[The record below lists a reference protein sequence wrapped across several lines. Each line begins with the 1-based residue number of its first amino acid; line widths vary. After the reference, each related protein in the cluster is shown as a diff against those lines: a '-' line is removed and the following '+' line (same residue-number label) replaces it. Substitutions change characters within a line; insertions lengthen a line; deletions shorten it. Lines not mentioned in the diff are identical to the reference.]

1 MQLKVLEVQDKDY
14 SLAFDTAPSIEE
26 PLIQVTVIPNL
37 GTYIQAND
45 PLFTIETCSR
55 LFTMKSPLA
64 GIFSKVNYDLLDMID
79 KFDFSNWV
87 TSFHCIS
94 KEEFDKQ
101 KAEKASKK
109 KTPNTWAELDPRF
122 VPPARE
128 EDRFANLGAAQI
140 VEDDAITRL
149 RQQIGDAQVHRN
161 PVWELPVAPA
171 PRPVLRPA
179 APRPRP
185 VLNELAPR
193 RNPVRGLI

>member
-14 SLAFDTAPSIEE
+14 SLAFDTTPSVEE

-37 GTYIQAND
+37 GTYIQVND

-109 KTPNTWAELDPRF
+109 KTPSTLVEVDPF
-122 VPPARE
+122 APAGAAQG
-128 EDRFANLGAAQI
+128 FAINWDAAQI
-140 VEDDAITRL
+140 VEEDAVARL
-149 RQQIGDAQVHRN
+149 RQQIADAQALRN
-161 PVWELPVAPA
+161 DVWELPIAPA

-193 RNPVRGLI
+193 RNPVRGRI